1 MDIQKI
7 YNKDYMTIKIQH
19 SKISNKIYNYKY

>member
-7 YNKDYMTIKIQH
+7 YNKDYMTIKVRH
-19 SKISNKIYNYKY
+19 SKILNKTYNYKY